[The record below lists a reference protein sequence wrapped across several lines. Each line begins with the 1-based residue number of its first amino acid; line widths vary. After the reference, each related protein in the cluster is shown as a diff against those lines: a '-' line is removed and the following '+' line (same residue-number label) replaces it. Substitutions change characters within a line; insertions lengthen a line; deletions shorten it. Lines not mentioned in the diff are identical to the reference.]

1 MKKFFKA
8 YNLKRVKHGFFGR
21 VGGSSKGI
29 YSSLNIS
36 FNSDDDPLN
45 IVKNRVI
52 ISENLGLNS
61 EKIFFLNQQHTNKV
75 IFFDSKINENDI
87 AKVEAD
93 AFITDKKNIGI
104 GIVTADCAP
113 ILAYEAESGFIAGI
127 HAGWKGALTGICE
140 NTVLKL
146 KEIGVD
152 VKKLAIAIGPCISKQ
167 NYEVKEDLV
176 EKFLTQDLSFKN
188 SFTMIGGK
196 IFFDLSGFI
205 KIRFEEMGI
214 YNIEILD
221 MCTYA
226 DDRMFFS
233 NRRSH
238 IKLKKDFG
246 RMASVISL

>member
-8 YNLKRVKHGFFGR
+8 YNLKRVNHGFFGR

-36 FNSDDDPLN
+36 FNSDDDRQN
-45 IVKNRVI
+45 IVQNRVI
-52 ISENLGLNS
+52 ISENLGLNL

-75 IFFDSKINENDI
+75 IFFDSKINVNDI
-87 AKVEAD
+87 AKVAAD

-127 HAGWKGALTGICE
+127 HAGWKGALAGICE

-152 VKKLAIAIGPCISKQ
+152 VKKLAIAIGPCISKK

-176 EKFLTQDLSFKN
+176 EKFLTQDSSFEN
-188 SFTMIGGK
+188 SFTIIDGK

-238 IKLKKDFG
+238 LMLEKDFG

>member
-8 YNLKRVKHGFFGR
+8 HNLKRVKHGFFGR

-29 YSSLNIS
+29 YTSLNTS
-36 FNSDDDPLN
+36 FKSHDDPQN
-45 IVKNRVI
+45 VVNNRVI
-52 ISENLGLNS
+52 ISENLGLNP
-61 EKIFFLNQQHTNKV
+61 EKLFFLNQQHTNKV
-75 IFFDSKINENDI
+75 IFFDSKIDVNDI
-87 AKVEAD
+87 TKVEAD

-113 ILAYEAESGFIAGI
+113 IFVYESESGFIAGI
-127 HAGWKGALTGICE
+127 HAGWKGALSGICE

-146 KEIGVD
+146 KEIGID
-152 VKKLAIAIGPCISKQ
+152 IKKLAIAIGPCISKQ

-176 EKFLTQDLSFKN
+176 EKFLTQDSSFES
-188 SFTMIGGK
+188 SFIRIDGK

-226 DDRMFFS
+226 NDEMFFS

-238 IKLKKDFG
+238 IMQEKDFG